1 MAGSSHENVNNMI
14 VKQASFILN
23 GLVMQATGQ
32 TPLQSSTPGE
42 FVSVAQTA
50 LKTGYDPILNAMS
63 QMWGRT
69 IFSIRPYT
77 RKFKGMEMSL
87 DRWGNAC
94 RKISVAEQPVKDDER
109 FAYPAGYN
117 ATQTPADGNGKSV
130 DMFKLNKPDILQT
143 NFYGQSV
150 YENIYTVFRDN
161 LDVAFTGPDE
171 FMRFNSMVA
180 QNRSDK
186 LEQYR
191 ETIARGLLVN
201 YIASI
206 LEENNSNRI
215 IHLLTEYNGLTGQ
228 ELTSQTVYQP
238 ANFKSF
244 MEYVYSR
251 IANISRMMT
260 ERSEMFQTVINEKHI
275 MRHTPPNKQKVYL
288 YSKALDM
295 FDAMVKAN
303 TFHDNYLKYTDY
315 EGVNFWQSIEIP
327 DMISATATY
336 TKTDGTVAT
345 GASAKEQ
352 SGIFGVIFDEDA
364 LGYAQ
369 VNAWNSLTPFNPVGG
384 YWNDVDHVNFRTIQD
399 MTEKGVVLLLD

>member
-1 MAGSSHENVNNMI
+1 MANVNDMI
-14 VKQASFILN
+14 VYQASTVLN
-23 GLVMQATGQ
+23 SLIQQATGQ
-32 TPLQSSTPGE
+32 STITASTPGE

-50 LKTGYDPILNAMS
+50 LKTGYEPILNAMS

-77 RKFKGMEMSL
+77 RKFSGLEMSM
-87 DRWGNAC
+87 DRWGNAV
-94 RKISVAEQPVKDDER
+94 RKISIAEKTVQDDQRYKYPVAYD
-109 FAYPAGYN
+109 
-117 ATQTPADGNGKSV
+117 ATETENPMGNGLSV
-130 DMFKLNKPDILQT
+130 DMFKLNKPEILQT

-201 YIASI
+201 FITSL
-206 LEENNSNRI
+206 LEEAQEGRI
-215 IHLLTEYNGLTGQ
+215 VHLLTEYNALAGL
-228 ELTSQTVYQP
+228 ELTAQTVYQP
-238 ANFKSF
+238 ANFQSF
-244 MEYVYSR
+244 MEFVYSR
-251 IANISRMMT
+251 IANISRMFS
-260 ERSEMFQTVINEKHI
+260 ERSEMFQTVVNSKHV
-275 MRHTPPNKQKVYL
+275 MRHTPPNRQKVYL
-288 YSKALDM
+288 FSKALDM

-303 TFHDNYLKYTDY
+303 TFHDNYLQYTDY
-315 EGVNFWQSIEIP
+315 EGVNFWQSIETP
-327 DMISATATY
+327 DSISAKAVY

-345 GASAKEQ
+345 SAANKEQ
-352 SGIFGVIFDEDA
+352 AGIFGVIFDEDA

-384 YWNDVDHVNFRTIQD
+384 YWNDVDHVNFRTLQD
-399 MTEKGVVLLLD
+399 MTEKGVLLLLD

>member
-1 MAGSSHENVNNMI
+1 MANVNDM
-14 VKQASFILN
+14 VVHQASTVLN
-23 GLVMQATGQ
+23 SLVKQATGQ
-32 TPLQSSTPGE
+32 ESITASTPGE

-109 FAYPAGYN
+109 FTYPAGYN
-117 ATQTPADGNGKSV
+117 ATQTPANGNGKSV

-206 LEENNSNRI
+206 LEESREDRVV
-215 IHLLTEYNGLTGQ
+215 HLLTQYNALTGQ
-228 ELTSQTVYQP
+228 EITRNNVFQP

-244 MEYVYSR
+244 MEFVYSK
-251 IANISRMMT
+251 IATISRIMT
-260 ERSEMFQTVINEKHI
+260 ERSEMFQTVINEKHV

-288 YSKALDM
+288 LSYFMDM

-315 EGVNFWQSIEIP
+315 EGVNFWQSIDTP
-327 DMISATATY
+327 DSINATATY

-345 GASAKEQ
+345 GIKVGEH

-384 YWNDVDHVNFRTIQD
+384 YWNDVDHVNFKTIQD

>member
-1 MAGSSHENVNNMI
+1 MATVNDMI
-14 VKQASFILN
+14 VHQASTVLN
-23 GLVMQATGQ
+23 SLVKQATGQ
-32 TPLQSSTPGE
+32 ETITASTPGE

-69 IFSIRPYT
+69 IFSIRPYS

-94 RKISVAEQPVKDDER
+94 RKISIAEQPVKDDER
-109 FAYPAGYN
+109 FTYPASYDN
-117 ATQTPADGNGKSV
+117 TQTPASGNGKSV

-206 LEENNSNRI
+206 LEENGGDRVV
-215 IHLLTEYNGLTGQ
+215 HLLTAYNDTTGQ
-228 ELTSQTVYQP
+228 ELTAQNVFQP
-238 ANFKSF
+238 ANFKPF
-244 MEYVYSR
+244 MEFVYARIATISR
-251 IANISRMMT
+251 IMT
-260 ERSEMFQTVINEKHI
+260 ERSEMYQTVINEKHV

-288 YSKALDM
+288 MSMFMDM

-315 EGVNFWQSIEIP
+315 EGVNFWQSIDSPMSIK
-327 DMISATATY
+327 ATATY
-336 TKTDGTVAT
+336 TKADGTVAT
-345 GASAKEQ
+345 GASVKEQ
-352 SGIFGVIFDEDA
+352 TGIFGVIFDEDA

>member
-1 MAGSSHENVNNMI
+1 MATVNDM
-14 VKQASFILN
+14 VVHQASTVLN
-23 GLVMQATGQ
+23 SLVKQATGQ
-32 TPLQSSTPGE
+32 AVITASTPGE

-50 LKTGYDPILNAMS
+50 LKTGYEPILNAMS

-109 FAYPAGYN
+109 FTYPAGYD
-117 ATQTPADGNGKSV
+117 ATQDPANGNGKSV

-206 LEENNSNRI
+206 LEEGQNDRI
-215 IHLLTEYNGLTGQ
+215 IHLLTEYNTLTGQ
-228 ELTSQTVYQP
+228 ELTAQSVYHP
-238 ANFKSF
+238 TNFQSF
-244 MEYVYSR
+244 MEFVYSR

-260 ERSEMFQTVINEKHI
+260 ERSEMFQTVINEKHV
-275 MRHTPPNKQKVYL
+275 MRHTPPNRQKVYL

-315 EGVNFWQSIEIP
+315 EGVNFWQSIETP
-327 DMISATATY
+327 DSISAKATY
-336 TKTDGTVAT
+336 TKTDGSVAT
-345 GASAKEQ
+345 SAANKEQ
-352 SGIFGVIFDEDA
+352 AGIFGVIFDEDA

-384 YWNDVDHVNFRTIQD
+384 YWNDVDHVNFRTLMD
-399 MTEKGVVLLLD
+399 MTEKGVLLLLD

>member
-1 MAGSSHENVNNMI
+1 MATVNDM
-14 VKQASFILN
+14 VVHQASTVLN
-23 GLVMQATGQ
+23 SLVKQATGQ
-32 TPLQSSTPGE
+32 TVITASTPGE

-77 RKFKGMEMSL
+77 RKFSGMEMTME
-87 DRWGNAC
+87 RWGNAI
-94 RKISVAEQPVKDDER
+94 RKVSIAEKPVQDDQR
-109 FAYPAGYN
+109 FTYPVGYDASETDN
-117 ATQTPADGNGKSV
+117 PTGNGLSV

-180 QNRSDK
+180 SNRADK

-201 YIASI
+201 YIASL
-206 LEENNSNRI
+206 LEEGQDSRV
-215 IHLLTEYNGLTGQ
+215 IHLLTEYKTLTGLAD
-228 ELTSQTVYQP
+228 LTAQTVYQP
-238 ANFKSF
+238 ENFQSF
-244 MEYVYSR
+244 MEFVYSR
-251 IANISRMMT
+251 IANISRLMT
-260 ERSEMFQTVINEKHI
+260 ERSELFQTVINGKHV
-275 MRHTPPNKQKVYL
+275 MRHTPPNRQKVYL
-288 YSKALDM
+288 FSKALDQ

-315 EGVNFWQSIEIP
+315 EGVNFWQSIETP
-327 DMISATATY
+327 DSISATATY
-336 TKTDGTVAT
+336 TGTDGTVKT
-345 GASAKEQ
+345 GAAEKEQ
-352 SGIFGVIFDEDA
+352 AGIFGVIFDEDA

-384 YWNDVDHVNFRTIQD
+384 YWNDVDHVNFRTMMD
-399 MTEKGVVLLLD
+399 MTEKGVLLLLD

>member
-1 MAGSSHENVNNMI
+1 MATVNDM
-14 VKQASFILN
+14 VVHQASTVLN
-23 GLVMQATGQ
+23 SLVKQATGQ
-32 TPLQSSTPGE
+32 AVITASTPGE

-50 LKTGYDPILNAMS
+50 LKTGYEPILNAMS

-77 RKFKGMEMSL
+77 RKFKGLEMSL

-109 FAYPAGYN
+109 FTYPVGYD
-117 ATQTPADGNGKSV
+117 ATQTPANGNGKSV
-130 DMFKLNKPDILQT
+130 DMFKLNKPEILQT

-201 YIASI
+201 YIASL
-206 LEENNSNRI
+206 LEEAQNGRI
-215 IHLLTEYNGLTGQ
+215 VHLLTEYNTLTGQ
-228 ELTSQTVYQP
+228 ELTAQSVYQP
-238 ANFKSF
+238 TNFQSF
-244 MEYVYSR
+244 MEFVYSR

-260 ERSEMFQTVINEKHI
+260 ERSEMFQTVINEKHV
-275 MRHTPPNKQKVYL
+275 MRHTPPNRQKVYL

-303 TFHDNYLKYTDY
+303 TFHDNYLQYTDY
-315 EGVNFWQSIEIP
+315 EGVNFWQSIENP
-327 DMISATATY
+327 DSISATATY

-345 GASAKEQ
+345 GAANKEQ
-352 SGIFGVIFDEDA
+352 AGIFGVIFDEDA

-384 YWNDVDHVNFRTIQD
+384 YWNDVDHVNFRTLMD
-399 MTEKGVVLLLD
+399 MTEKGVLLLLD

>member
-1 MAGSSHENVNNMI
+1 MANVNDM
-14 VKQASFILN
+14 VVHQASTVLN
-23 GLVMQATGQ
+23 SLVAQATGQ
-32 TPLQSSTPGE
+32 AAITASTPGE

-50 LKTGYDPILNAMS
+50 LKTGYDPILRAMS

-69 IFSIRPYT
+69 IFSIRPYS

-94 RKISVAEQPVKDDER
+94 RKISVADKPVKDDGR
-109 FAYPAGYN
+109 FDWPVGYN
-117 ATQTPADGNGKSV
+117 NSFKPEDGNGESV
-130 DMFKLNKPDILQT
+130 DMFILNKPDILQT

-161 LDVAFTGPDE
+161 LDVAFTGPEE

-201 YIASI
+201 YIMSI
-206 LEENNSNRI
+206 LEENKNGRI
-215 IHLLTEYNGLTGQ
+215 IHLLTEYNVLTGQ
-228 ELTSQTVYQP
+228 ELTTQSVYQP

-244 MEYVYSR
+244 MEFVYSR

-260 ERSEMFQTVINEKHI
+260 ERSEMFQTVINGKHV

-315 EGVNFWQSIEIP
+315 EGVNFWQSIETP
-327 DMISATATY
+327 DSISATATY
-336 TKTDGTVAT
+336 TNTSGLVVT
-345 GASAKEQ
+345 ASANKEQ
-352 SGIFGVIFDEDA
+352 AGIFGVIFDENA

>member
-1 MAGSSHENVNNMI
+1 MANVNDM
-14 VKQASFILN
+14 VVHQASTVLN
-23 GLVMQATGQ
+23 SLVAQATGQ
-32 TPLQSSTPGE
+32 ATLTASTPGE

-94 RKISVAEQPVKDDER
+94 RKISVADQPVKDDER
-109 FAYPAGYN
+109 FTYPAGYD
-117 ATQTPADGNGKSV
+117 ATQTPANGNGNSV

-206 LEENNSNRI
+206 LEENNTGRVV
-215 IHLLTEYNGLTGQ
+215 HLLTKYNDLTGQ
-228 ELTSQTVYQP
+228 QLTSETVMHP
-238 ANFKSF
+238 SNFKPF
-244 MEYVYSR
+244 MEFVYSK

-260 ERSEMFQTVINEKHI
+260 ERSEMFQTVINGKHV

-288 YSKALDM
+288 LSYYMDM

-315 EGVNFWQSIEIP
+315 EGVNFWQSIDLVDGILVKP
-327 DMISATATY
+327 TY

-345 GASAKEQ
+345 GENAKEY
-352 SGIFGVIFDEDA
+352 SNIFGVIFDEDA

>member
-1 MAGSSHENVNNMI
+1 MANVNDM
-14 VKQASFILN
+14 VVHQASTVLN
-23 GLVMQATGQ
+23 SLVAQATGQ
-32 TPLQSSTPGE
+32 AVISVSTPGE

-77 RKFKGMEMSL
+77 RKFKGLEMSL

-94 RKISVAEQPVKDDER
+94 RKLSVAEQPVKDDER
-109 FAYPAGYN
+109 FTYPAGHD

-130 DMFKLNKPDILQT
+130 DMFKLNKPDIIQT

-206 LEENNSNRI
+206 IEDGDESRNV
-215 IHLLTEYNGLTGQ
+215 HLLSEYNKLTGQ
-228 ELTSQTVYQP
+228 QLTAQTVYLP
-238 ANFKSF
+238 ENFKSF

-260 ERSEMFQTVINEKHI
+260 EHSEIFQTVINGKHV

-288 YSKALDM
+288 LSNYMDM

-315 EGVNFWQSIEIP
+315 EGVNFWQSIGEP
-327 DMISATATY
+327 DVINAFATY
-336 TKTDGTVAT
+336 TRDDGTVYTETTALNR
-345 GASAKEQ
+345 
-352 SGIFGVIFDEDA
+352 SGILGVIFDEDA

-384 YWNDVDHVNFRTIQD
+384 YWNDVDHVNFKTLMD

>member
-1 MAGSSHENVNNMI
+1 
-14 VKQASFILN
+14 
-23 GLVMQATGQ
+23 
-32 TPLQSSTPGE
+32 
-42 FVSVAQTA
+42 
-50 LKTGYDPILNAMS
+50 MS

-109 FAYPAGYN
+109 FIYPAGYN
-117 ATQTPADGNGKSV
+117 ATQTPADGNGKPV

-161 LDVAFTGPDE
+161 LDAAFTGPDE

-206 LEENNSNRI
+206 LEENNTNRVV
-215 IHLLTEYNGLTGQ
+215 HLLSEYNDLTGL
-228 ELTSQTVYQP
+228 ELTIESVYLP
-238 ANFKSF
+238 ANFKPF
-244 MEYVYSR
+244 MEFVYSR

-260 ERSEMFQTVINEKHI
+260 ERSEMFQTVINGKHV

-288 YSKALDM
+288 LSRYMDM
-295 FDAMVKAN
+295 FDSMVKAN

-315 EGVNFWQSIEIP
+315 EGVNFWQSIVEPAAIN
-327 DMISATATY
+327 ATATY

-345 GASAKEQ
+345 STTGTVNGS
-352 SGIFGVIFDEDA
+352 IFGVIFDENA

-384 YWNDVDHVNFRTIQD
+384 YWNDVDHVNFKTIQD
-399 MTEKGVVLLLD
+399 MTEKGVVLLMN

>member
-1 MAGSSHENVNNMI
+1 MANVNDM
-14 VKQASFILN
+14 VVHQASTVLN
-23 GLVMQATGQ
+23 SLVAQATGQ
-32 TPLQSSTPGE
+32 AVITASTPGE

-50 LKTGYDPILNAMS
+50 LKTGYDPILSAMS

-69 IFSIRPYT
+69 IFSIRPYS

-94 RKISVAEQPVKDDER
+94 RKISVADKPVKDDRR
-109 FAYPAGYN
+109 FDWPVGYDN
-117 ATQTPADGNGKSV
+117 SFQPEDGNGESV
-130 DMFKLNKPDILQT
+130 DMFILNKPDILQT

-161 LDVAFTGPDE
+161 LDVAFTGPEE

-201 YIASI
+201 YIMSI
-206 LEENNSNRI
+206 LEENKNGRI
-215 IHLLTEYNGLTGQ
+215 IRLLTEYNGLTGQ
-228 ELTSQTVYQP
+228 ELTTQSVYQP

-244 MEYVYSR
+244 MEFVYSR

-260 ERSEMFQTVINEKHI
+260 ERSEMFQTVINGKHV

-315 EGVNFWQSIEIP
+315 EGVNFWQSIETP
-327 DMISATATY
+327 DSISATATY
-336 TKTDGTVAT
+336 TNTSGSVVT
-345 GASAKEQ
+345 ASANREQ
-352 SGIFGVIFDEDA
+352 AGIFGVIFDEDA

-384 YWNDVDHVNFRTIQD
+384 YWNDVDHVNFRTLMD

>member
-1 MAGSSHENVNNMI
+1 MANVNDM
-14 VKQASFILN
+14 VVYQASTVLN
-23 GLVMQATGQ
+23 SLVAQATGQ
-32 TPLQSSTPGE
+32 SNVTASTPGE

-109 FAYPAGYN
+109 FAYPAGYD
-117 ATQTPADGNGKSV
+117 AMQTPADGNGKSV

-150 YENIYTVFRDN
+150 YENIYTAFRDN

-206 LEENNSNRI
+206 LEENKKDRVV
-215 IHLLTEYNGLTGQ
+215 HLLTLYKELTGQ
-228 ELTSQTVYQP
+228 ELTPQDVFKP

-244 MEYVYSR
+244 MEFVYSK

-260 ERSEMFQTVINEKHI
+260 ERSEMFQTVINEKHVL
-275 MRHTPPNKQKVYL
+275 RHTPPNKQKVYIF
-288 YSKALDM
+288 SVFMDM

-315 EGVNFWQSIEIP
+315 EGVNFWQSIVNPGGIK
-327 DMISATATY
+327 ATATY
-336 TKTDGTVAT
+336 TETDGTVVT
-345 GASAKEQ
+345 SAEAKTW
-352 SGIFGVIFDEDA
+352 GNIFGVIFDEDA

-384 YWNDVDHVNFRTIQD
+384 YWNDVDHVNFRTLMD

>member
-1 MAGSSHENVNNMI
+1 MATVNDM
-14 VKQASFILN
+14 VVYQASTVLN
-23 GLVMQATGQ
+23 SLVKQATGQ
-32 TPLQSSTPGE
+32 AAITASTPGE

-109 FAYPAGYN
+109 FTYPAGYDS
-117 ATQTPADGNGKSV
+117 AQTPENGNGKSV

-206 LEENNSNRI
+206 LDENDENRI
-215 IHLLTEYNGLTGQ
+215 VHLLSQYNALTGQ
-228 ELTSQTVYQP
+228 ELTAQTVFQP
-238 ANFKSF
+238 ANLQSF
-244 MEYVYSR
+244 MEFVYSK
-251 IANISRMMT
+251 ISTISRMMT
-260 ERSEMFQTVINEKHI
+260 ERSEMFQTVINDKHVL
-275 MRHTPPNKQKVYL
+275 RHTPPNKQKVYL
-288 YSKALDM
+288 LSYFMDM

-315 EGVNFWQSIEIP
+315 EGVTFWQSIREP
-327 DMISATATY
+327 AFVSATATY
-336 TKTDGTVAT
+336 TRTDGTVAT
-345 GASAKEQ
+345 GASPKEQ
-352 SGIFGVIFDEDA
+352 HGIFGVIFDEDA

-384 YWNDVDHVNFRTIQD
+384 YWNDVDHVNFKTIQD
-399 MTEKGVVLLLD
+399 MTEKGVVLLLN

>member
-1 MAGSSHENVNNMI
+1 MANVNDM
-14 VKQASFILN
+14 VVHQASTVLN
-23 GLVMQATGQ
+23 SLVAQATGQ
-32 TPLQSSTPGE
+32 ASITASTPGE

-109 FAYPAGYN
+109 FTYPAGYN
-117 ATQTPADGNGKSV
+117 ATQTPANGNGKSV

-206 LEENNSNRI
+206 LEENKSERVVN
-215 IHLLTEYNGLTGQ
+215 LLTGYNNITGQ
-228 ELTSQTVYQP
+228 QLTPQDVYKP
-238 ANFKSF
+238 SNFKPF
-244 MEYVYSR
+244 MEYTYSK
-251 IANISRMMT
+251 IATISRMMT
-260 ERSEMFQTVINEKHI
+260 ERSEMFQTIINEKHV

-288 YSKALDM
+288 YSPALDM
-295 FDAMVKAN
+295 FDAMVKSN

-315 EGVNFWQSIEIP
+315 EGVNFWQSIEDP
-327 DMISATATY
+327 EMIMATATY
-336 TKTDGTVAT
+336 TKPDGTVAT
-345 GASAKEQ
+345 GTSVKEY
-352 SGIFGVIFDEDA
+352 SNIFGVIFDEDA

-384 YWNDVDHVNFRTIQD
+384 YWNDVDHVNFRTLMD
-399 MTEKGVVLLLD
+399 MTEKGVVLMLN

>member
-1 MAGSSHENVNNMI
+1 MANVNDM
-14 VKQASFILN
+14 VVHQASTILN
-23 GLVMQATGQ
+23 KLVQQATGQ
-32 TPLQSSTPGE
+32 ANLKISTPGE

-87 DRWGNAC
+87 DRWGNAF

-109 FAYPAGYN
+109 FIYPAGYD

-206 LEENNSNRI
+206 LEENNENRVV
-215 IHLLTEYNGLTGQ
+215 HLLTEYNVMTGQ
-228 ELTSQTVYQP
+228 QLTQENVYQP

-244 MEYVYSR
+244 MEFVYSR

-260 ERSEMFQTVINEKHI
+260 ERSEMFQTVINGKHV

-288 YSKALDM
+288 LSKFMDM

-315 EGVNFWQSIEIP
+315 EGVNFWQAMDAP
-327 DMISATATY
+327 DSISATATY
-336 TKTDGTVAT
+336 TNTNGEVVTAP
-345 GASAKEQ
+345 ANKEQ
-352 SGIFGVIFDEDA
+352 AGIFGVIFDEDA

-399 MTEKGVVLLLD
+399 MTEKGVVLLLN

>member
-1 MAGSSHENVNNMI
+1 MANVNDM
-14 VKQASFILN
+14 VVYQASTVLN
-23 GLVMQATGQ
+23 SLVAQATGQ
-32 TPLQSSTPGE
+32 AAITASTTGE

-77 RKFKGMEMSL
+77 RKFKGLEMSL

-109 FAYPAGYN
+109 FTYPAGYD

-130 DMFKLNKPDILQT
+130 DMFKMNKPDILQT

-161 LDVAFTGPDE
+161 LDVAFSGPDE

-191 ETIARGLLVN
+191 ETIARGLLAN
-201 YIASI
+201 YIMSI
-206 LEENNSNRI
+206 LEENQSDRVV
-215 IHLLTEYNGLTGQ
+215 HLMTEYYNMTEQQPGQ
-228 ELTSQTVYQP
+228 VNIFQP
-238 ANFKSF
+238 ANFKPF
-244 MEYVYSR
+244 MEFVYSR
-251 IANISRMMT
+251 IANISRMMS
-260 ERSEMFQTVINEKHI
+260 ERSEMFQTVINGKHV

-288 YSKALDM
+288 LSYYMDM

-315 EGVNFWQSIEIP
+315 EGVNFWQSI
-327 DMISATATY
+327 DMVDGILVKPTY
-336 TKTDGTVAT
+336 TKADGTVAT
-345 GASAKEQ
+345 GENAKEYFN
-352 SGIFGVIFDEDA
+352 IFGVIFDEDA

-384 YWNDVDHVNFRTIQD
+384 YWNDVDHVNFKTIQD

>member
-1 MAGSSHENVNNMI
+1 MATVNDM
-14 VKQASFILN
+14 VVHQASTVLN
-23 GLVMQATGQ
+23 SLVKQATGQ
-32 TPLQSSTPGE
+32 AVITASTPGE

-50 LKTGYDPILNAMS
+50 LKTGYEPILNAMS

-109 FAYPAGYN
+109 FTYPAGYD
-117 ATQTPADGNGKSV
+117 ATQDPSNGNGKSV

-201 YIASI
+201 YIASL
-206 LEENNSNRI
+206 LEEGQADRVV
-215 IHLLTEYNGLTGQ
+215 HLLTEYNALTDQ
-228 ELTSQTVYQP
+228 KLTAQSVYQP
-238 ANFKSF
+238 ANFQSF
-244 MEYVYSR
+244 MEFVYSR

-260 ERSEMFQTVINEKHI
+260 ERSEMFQTVINGKHV
-275 MRHTPPNKQKVYL
+275 MRHTPPNRQKVYL

-315 EGVNFWQSIEIP
+315 EGVNFWQSIETP
-327 DMISATATY
+327 DSISATATY

-345 GASAKEQ
+345 GAANKEQ
-352 SGIFGVIFDEDA
+352 AGIFGVIFDEDA

-384 YWNDVDHVNFRTIQD
+384 YWNDVDHVNFRTLMD
-399 MTEKGVVLLLD
+399 MTEKGVLLLLD

>member
-1 MAGSSHENVNNMI
+1 MTVH
-14 VKQASFILN
+14 QASTILKS
-23 GLVMQATGQ
+23 LVEQATGKSPI
-32 TPLQSSTPGE
+32 TPSTPGE
-42 FVSVAQTA
+42 FVSVAQSA
-50 LKTGYDPILNAMS
+50 LKTGYEPVLNAMS

-69 IFSIRPYT
+69 IFSVRPYT
-77 RKFKGMEMSL
+77 RKFKGMEMSM
-87 DRWGNAC
+87 DRWGNAI
-94 RKISVAEQPVKDDER
+94 RKISIADKPIQDDER
-109 FAYPAGYN
+109 FTYPVGYDAAQN
-117 ATQTPADGNGKSV
+117 PKDGNGKSV
-130 DMFKLNKPDILQT
+130 DMFKLNKPDVLQT

-150 YENIYTVFRDN
+150 YEKYYSIFRDN
-161 LDVAFTGPDE
+161 LDVAFSSPDE

-180 QNRSDK
+180 QNRSDM

-201 YIASI
+201 YIGSI
-206 LEENNSNRI
+206 LEEGQTTRI
-215 IHLLTEYNGLTGQ
+215 IHLLAEYNALTGLT
-228 ELTSQTVYQP
+228 LTAQSIYEP
-238 ANFKSF
+238 ANYQSF
-244 MEYVYSR
+244 MEFVYSR
-251 IANISRMMT
+251 IANISRMMS
-260 ERSEMFQTVINEKHI
+260 ERSEMFQTVINEKHV
-275 MRHTPPNKQKVYL
+275 MRHTPPTRQKVYL

-327 DMISATATY
+327 DRISATATY

-399 MTEKGVVLLLD
+399 MTEKGVLLLLD

>member
-1 MAGSSHENVNNMI
+1 MATVNDM
-14 VKQASFILN
+14 VVHQASTVLTS
-23 GLVMQATGQ
+23 LVKQATGQ
-32 TPLQSSTPGE
+32 AVITASTPGE

-50 LKTGYDPILNAMS
+50 LKTGYEPILNAMS

-109 FAYPAGYN
+109 FTYPAGYD
-117 ATQTPADGNGKSV
+117 ATQDPANGNGKSV

-201 YIASI
+201 YIASL
-206 LEENNSNRI
+206 LEEGQTDRVV
-215 IHLLTEYNGLTGQ
+215 HLLTEYNALTGQ
-228 ELTSQTVYQP
+228 KLTAQSVYQP
-238 ANFKSF
+238 ANFQSF
-244 MEYVYSR
+244 MEFVYSR

-260 ERSEMFQTVINEKHI
+260 ERSEMFQTVINEKHV
-275 MRHTPPNKQKVYL
+275 MRHTPPNRQRVYL

-315 EGVNFWQSIEIP
+315 EGVNFWQSIETP
-327 DMISATATY
+327 DSISATATY

-345 GASAKEQ
+345 GAANKEQ
-352 SGIFGVIFDEDA
+352 AGIFGVIFDEDA

-384 YWNDVDHVNFRTIQD
+384 YWNDVDHVNFRTLMD
-399 MTEKGVVLLLD
+399 MTEKGVLLLLN

>member
-1 MAGSSHENVNNMI
+1 MASPDKMLIN
-14 VKQASFILN
+14 QASTVLN
-23 GLVMQATGQ
+23 SLVEQATGVKNI
-32 TPLQSSTPGE
+32 TASTPGD
-42 FVSVAQTA
+42 FVSVATIA
-50 LKTGYDPILNAMS
+50 LQNGYAPILNAMS

-94 RKISVAEQPVKDDER
+94 RKISIAEKPVKDDER
-109 FAYPAGYN
+109 FTYPVGYDIN
-117 ATQTPADGNGKSV
+117 QTPADGNGKSV

-206 LEENNSNRI
+206 LEENQRDRVV
-215 IHLLTEYNGLTGQ
+215 HLLTQYNDTTGQ
-228 ELTSQTVYQP
+228 ELTRNNIFQP
-238 ANFKSF
+238 TNFKPF
-244 MEYVYSR
+244 MEFVYSK

-260 ERSEMFQTVINEKHI
+260 ERSEMFQTVINNKHVL
-275 MRHTPPNKQKVYL
+275 RHTPPNKQKVYL
-288 YSKALDM
+288 LSYFMDM
-295 FDAMVKAN
+295 FDSMVKAN
-303 TFHDNYLKYTDY
+303 TYHDNYLRYTDY
-315 EGVNFWQSIEIP
+315 EGVNFWQSIEVP
-327 DMISATATY
+327 EGISATATY
-336 TKTDGTVAT
+336 TNTSGAVVT
-345 GASAKEQ
+345 ASANKEQ
-352 SGIFGVIFDEDA
+352 VGIFGVIFDEDA

>member
-1 MAGSSHENVNNMI
+1 MANVNDMI
-14 VKQASFILN
+14 VHQASAVLN
-23 GLVMQATGQ
+23 KLVVQATGAAPI
-32 TPLQSSTPGE
+32 TASTPGE

-50 LKTGYDPILNAMS
+50 LKTGYDPILKAMS

-94 RKISVAEQPVKDDER
+94 RKISVAERLVKDDER
-109 FAYPAGYN
+109 FTYPAGYELGQDPSN
-117 ATQTPADGNGKSV
+117 GNGKSV

-161 LDVAFTGPDE
+161 LDVAFTGPEE
-171 FMRFNSMVA
+171 FMRFNSLVA

-191 ETIARGLLVN
+191 ETVARGLLVN

-228 ELTSQTVYQP
+228 ELTTQSVYQP
-238 ANFKSF
+238 TNFKSF
-244 MEYVYSR
+244 MEFVYSR
-251 IANISRMMT
+251 IANTSRMMT
-260 ERSEMFQTVINEKHI
+260 ERSEMFQTVINEKHV
-275 MRHTPPNKQKVYL
+275 MRHTPPNRQKVYL

-303 TFHDNYLKYTDY
+303 TFHDNYLQYTDY
-315 EGVNFWQSIEIP
+315 EGVNFWQSIETP
-327 DMISATATY
+327 DSISAIAIY

>member
-1 MAGSSHENVNNMI
+1 MATVKNM
-14 VKQASFILN
+14 VVHQASTVLN
-23 GLVMQATGQ
+23 SLVKQATGQ
-32 TPLQSSTPGE
+32 ASITASTPGE

-50 LKTGYDPILNAMS
+50 LQTGYEPILNAMS

-109 FAYPAGYN
+109 YTYPAGYD
-117 ATQTPADGNGKSV
+117 ATQDPANGNGKSV

-201 YIASI
+201 YIASL
-206 LEENNSNRI
+206 LEEGQVDRI
-215 IHLLTEYNGLTGQ
+215 VHLLTEYNNLTGLA
-228 ELTSQTVYQP
+228 LTAESVYQP

-244 MEYVYSR
+244 MEFVYAR

-260 ERSEMFQTVINEKHI
+260 ERSEMFQTVINEKHV
-275 MRHTPPNKQKVYL
+275 MRHTPPNRQKVYL
-288 YSKALDM
+288 YSMALDM

-327 DMISATATY
+327 DRISAKAIY

-345 GASAKEQ
+345 SDANKEQ
-352 SGIFGVIFDEDA
+352 SGIFGVIFDEAA

-384 YWNDVDHVNFRTIQD
+384 YWNDVDHVNFRTLMD
-399 MTEKGVVLLLD
+399 MTEKGVLLLLD

>member
-1 MAGSSHENVNNMI
+1 MASSSHTNVNDMI
-14 VKQASFILN
+14 VKQASLILN
-23 GLVMQATGQ
+23 NLVHQATGQ
-32 TPLQSSTPGE
+32 QAITASTPGE
-42 FVSVAQTA
+42 FVSVAQIA

-87 DRWGNAC
+87 DRWGNAY
-94 RKISVAEQPVKDDER
+94 RKISVAEQPVQNDER
-109 FAYPAGYN
+109 FIYPVGYD
-117 ATQTPADGNGKSV
+117 ATQAPPDGNGNSV

-206 LEENNSNRI
+206 LEEGQRDRV
-215 IHLLTEYNGLTGQ
+215 IHLLTEYNVLTGQ
-228 ELTSQTVYQP
+228 ELTAQTVYQP

-244 MEYVYSR
+244 MEFVYSR

-260 ERSEMFQTVINEKHI
+260 ERSEMFQTVINDKHVL
-275 MRHTPPNKQKVYL
+275 RHTPPNRQKVYL

-315 EGVNFWQSIEIP
+315 EGVNFWQSIEAP
-327 DMISATATY
+327 DRISATATY
-336 TKTDGTVAT
+336 TKPDGTVAT
-345 GASAKEQ
+345 SAANKEQ
-352 SGIFGVIFDEDA
+352 AGIFGVIFDEDA

>member
-1 MAGSSHENVNNMI
+1 MAQVSDMV
-14 VKQASFILN
+14 VYQASTVLN
-23 GLVMQATGQ
+23 SLVKQATGQ
-32 TPLQSSTPGE
+32 AVITASDPGD
-42 FVSVAQTA
+42 FVSVARIAMQ
-50 LKTGYDPILNAMS
+50 TGYEPILNAMS

-87 DRWGNAC
+87 DRWGNAT
-94 RKISVAEQPVKDDER
+94 RKISIAEQPVQDDER
-109 FAYPAGYN
+109 FTYPAGYSS
-117 ATQTPADGNGKSV
+117 THTPENGNGKSV

-161 LDVAFTGPDE
+161 LDTAFTGPDE

-191 ETIARGLLVN
+191 ETIARGVLVN
-201 YIASI
+201 YIAS
-206 LEENNSNRI
+206 LLDEAQEGRV
-215 IHLLTEYNGLTGQ
+215 IHLLAEYNALTGQ
-228 ELTSQTVYQP
+228 TLTAQNVYQP
-238 ANFKSF
+238 ANFQSF
-244 MEYVYSR
+244 MEFVYSR

-260 ERSEMFQTVINEKHI
+260 ERSELFQTVINGKHV

-315 EGVNFWQSIEIP
+315 EGVNFWQSIETP
-327 DMISATATY
+327 DSIAATATY
-336 TKTDGTVAT
+336 TSTAGTITVSKAP
-345 GASAKEQ
+345 KEQ
-352 SGIFGVIFDEDA
+352 AGIFGVIFDEDA

-384 YWNDVDHVNFRTIQD
+384 YWNDVDHVNFKTLMD
-399 MTEKGVVLLLD
+399 MSEKGVLLLLD

>member
-1 MAGSSHENVNNMI
+1 MATVNDM
-14 VKQASFILN
+14 VVYQASTVLN
-23 GLVMQATGQ
+23 SLVKQATGQ
-32 TPLQSSTPGE
+32 AIITASTPGE

-109 FAYPAGYN
+109 FTYPAGYD
-117 ATQTPADGNGKSV
+117 ATQTPANGNGKSV

-206 LEENNSNRI
+206 LEEGQDERI
-215 IHLLTEYNGLTGQ
+215 IHLLTEYNTLTGQ
-228 ELTSQTVYQP
+228 ELTAQSVYQP

-251 IANISRMMT
+251 ISNISRMMT
-260 ERSEMFQTVINEKHI
+260 ERSEMFQTVINGKHV
-275 MRHTPPNKQKVYL
+275 MRHTPPNRQKVYL
-288 YSKALDM
+288 YSMAMDL

-315 EGVNFWQSIEIP
+315 EGVNFWQAMESP
-327 DMISATATY
+327 SAISATATY

-345 GASAKEQ
+345 GVANKEHDAV
-352 SGIFGVIFDEDA
+352 FGVIFDENA

-384 YWNDVDHVNFRTIQD
+384 YWNDVDHVNFRTLMD
-399 MTEKGVVLLLD
+399 MTEKGVLLLLD

>member
-1 MAGSSHENVNNMI
+1 MANVNDM
-14 VKQASFILN
+14 VVYQASTVLN
-23 GLVMQATGQ
+23 SLVKQATGQ
-32 TPLQSSTPGE
+32 AAITASTPGE

-77 RKFKGMEMSL
+77 RKFRGMEMSL

-109 FAYPAGYN
+109 FIYPTGYN

-161 LDVAFTGPDE
+161 LDTAFTGPDE

-180 QNRSDK
+180 QNRVDK

-206 LEENNSNRI
+206 LEENKVGRVV
-215 IHLLTEYNGLTGQ
+215 HLLTEYNNLTGQ
-228 ELTSQTVYQP
+228 QLNQENVFQP
-238 ANFKSF
+238 ANLKPF
-244 MEYVYSR
+244 MEFVYSK

-260 ERSEMFQTVINEKHI
+260 ERSEMFQTVINGKHVL
-275 MRHTPPNKQKVYL
+275 RHTPPNKQKVYL
-288 YSKALDM
+288 LSFFMDM

-315 EGVNFWQSIEIP
+315 EGVNFWQSIDDPTRINVN
-327 DMISATATY
+327 ATY
-336 TKTDGTVAT
+336 TKTDGTVAIGDKAT
-345 GASAKEQ
+345 DNRS
-352 SGIFGVIFDEDA
+352 IFGVIFDEDA

-399 MTEKGVVLLLD
+399 MTEKGIVLLVD

>member
-1 MAGSSHENVNNMI
+1 MATVNDM
-14 VKQASFILN
+14 VVHQASTVLN
-23 GLVMQATGQ
+23 SLVKQATGQ
-32 TPLQSSTPGE
+32 AVITASTPGE

-50 LKTGYDPILNAMS
+50 LKTGYEPILNAMS

-109 FAYPAGYN
+109 FTYPAGYD
-117 ATQTPADGNGKSV
+117 ATQDPANGNGKSV

-201 YIASI
+201 YIASL
-206 LEENNSNRI
+206 LEEGQADRVV
-215 IHLLTEYNGLTGQ
+215 HLLTEYNALTDQ
-228 ELTSQTVYQP
+228 QLTAQSVYQP
-238 ANFKSF
+238 ANFQSF
-244 MEYVYSR
+244 MEFVYSR

-260 ERSEMFQTVINEKHI
+260 ERSEMFQTVINGKHV
-275 MRHTPPNKQKVYL
+275 MRHTPPNRQKVYL

-315 EGVNFWQSIEIP
+315 EGVNFWQSIETP
-327 DMISATATY
+327 DSISATATY

-345 GASAKEQ
+345 GAANKEQ
-352 SGIFGVIFDEDA
+352 AGIFGVIFDEDA

-384 YWNDVDHVNFRTIQD
+384 YWNDVDHVNFRTLMD
-399 MTEKGVVLLLD
+399 MTEKGVLLLLD

>member
-1 MAGSSHENVNNMI
+1 MATVNDM
-14 VKQASFILN
+14 VVHQASTVLN
-23 GLVMQATGQ
+23 SLVKQATGQ
-32 TPLQSSTPGE
+32 AVITASTPGE

-50 LKTGYDPILNAMS
+50 LKTGYEPILNAMS

-109 FAYPAGYN
+109 FTYPAGYD
-117 ATQTPADGNGKSV
+117 ATQDPANGNSKSV

-201 YIASI
+201 YIASL
-206 LEENNSNRI
+206 LEEGQADRVV
-215 IHLLTEYNGLTGQ
+215 HLLTEYNALTDQ
-228 ELTSQTVYQP
+228 KLTAQSVYQP
-238 ANFKSF
+238 ANFQSF
-244 MEYVYSR
+244 MEFVYSR

-260 ERSEMFQTVINEKHI
+260 ERSEMFQTVINGKHV
-275 MRHTPPNKQKVYL
+275 MRHTPPNRQKVYL

-315 EGVNFWQSIEIP
+315 EGVNFWQSIETP
-327 DMISATATY
+327 DSISATATY

-345 GASAKEQ
+345 GAANKEQ
-352 SGIFGVIFDEDA
+352 AGIFGVIFDEDA

-384 YWNDVDHVNFRTIQD
+384 YWNDVDHVNFRTLMD
-399 MTEKGVVLLLD
+399 MTEKGVLLLLD

>member
-1 MAGSSHENVNNMI
+1 MATVNDM
-14 VKQASFILN
+14 VVHQASTVLN
-23 GLVMQATGQ
+23 SLVKQATGQ
-32 TPLQSSTPGE
+32 AVITASTPGE

-94 RKISVAEQPVKDDER
+94 RKISVAEQPVTDDER
-109 FAYPAGYN
+109 FTYPAGYD
-117 ATQTPADGNGKSV
+117 ATQDPANGNGKSV

-201 YIASI
+201 YIASL
-206 LEENNSNRI
+206 LEEGQADRVV
-215 IHLLTEYNGLTGQ
+215 HLLTEYNALTDQ
-228 ELTSQTVYQP
+228 KLTAQSVYQP
-238 ANFKSF
+238 ANFQSF
-244 MEYVYSR
+244 MEFVYSR

-260 ERSEMFQTVINEKHI
+260 ERSEMFQTVINGKHV
-275 MRHTPPNKQKVYL
+275 MRHTPPNRQKVYL

-315 EGVNFWQSIEIP
+315 EGVNFWQSIETP
-327 DMISATATY
+327 DSISATATY

-345 GASAKEQ
+345 GAANKEQ
-352 SGIFGVIFDEDA
+352 AGIFGVIFDEDA

-384 YWNDVDHVNFRTIQD
+384 YWNDVDHVNFRTLMD
-399 MTEKGVVLLLD
+399 MTEKGVLLLLD